1 MADQLDTADLLFNN
15 AGIILPAPLD
25 ELPVEQWQ
33 HQIGLNTTGLMD
45 TGTFVPQLIAAA
57 GDKRGGR
64 SS

>member
-15 AGIILPAPLD
+15 AGIILPGPLD

-33 HQIGLNTTGLMD
+33 
-45 TGTFVPQLIAAA
+45 
-57 GDKRGGR
+57 RGR